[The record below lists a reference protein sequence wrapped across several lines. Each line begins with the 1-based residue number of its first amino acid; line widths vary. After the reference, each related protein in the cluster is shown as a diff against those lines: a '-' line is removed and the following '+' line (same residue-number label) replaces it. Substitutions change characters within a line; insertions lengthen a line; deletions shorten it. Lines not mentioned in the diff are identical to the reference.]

1 MAIQKSLQFKGLD
14 VGSAYIEIIHIGSHK
29 EIPST
34 HIGYRVWKD
43 ATKTNMLEMQGINLP
58 YDPDMTVKK
67 AYTTMKQMPEF
78 TGAIDV

>member
-29 EIPST
+29 DIPST
-34 HIGYRVWKD
+34 HIGFRVWTD
-43 ATKTNMLEMQGINLP
+43 ATKTNMLEMRAFDLP

-67 AYTTMKQMPEF
+67 AYTAMKQMPEF
-78 TGAIDV
+78 SAFVDV

>member
-1 MAIQKSLQFKGLD
+1 MAIQKSVQFKGLG

-34 HIGYRVWKD
+34 HIGFRVWTD

-58 YDPDMTVKK
+58 YDPDMTVQK
-67 AYTTMKQMPEF
+67 AYLAMKQMPEF